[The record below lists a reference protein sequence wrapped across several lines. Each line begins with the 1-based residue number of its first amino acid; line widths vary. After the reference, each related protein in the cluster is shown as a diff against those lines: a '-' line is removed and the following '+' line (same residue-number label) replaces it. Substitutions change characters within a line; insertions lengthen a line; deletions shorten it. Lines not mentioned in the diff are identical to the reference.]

1 MKASAKPLKAPK
13 ARGQEALR
21 AAIARLERELQA
33 VRLRRARANLDILRL
48 VEFNNQV
55 LGNLSSGLIAVDA
68 RGRVTLINHAAAE
81 LLGANLKAAKGQ
93 PLTRLLARCGEGSRS
108 LVAALQGKSETLRG
122 EAVLRGEG
130 GERLVSYSLSA
141 FGLGPSGEPEGRAL
155 LLGDLTRVREQEARA
170 ARQEQLARV
179 GRLSADIAHQIK
191 NPLAGIQGLLQVS
204 LSMPEAPE
212 KLRQNLEM
220 VLGEVR
226 KLDRLV
232 ADTLSFTRPVGLAP
246 QELPIN
252 QVLLEGLSLVL
263 PAAGL
268 DAPVK
273 TRQRLALPS
282 PKVVADRD
290 QLREVVV
297 NLVKNALE
305 AMPRGGSLAV
315 ETRLLRGSR
324 PQAVMVL
331 RDSGQGIPPKVAPH
345 IFDPFFTTKSGGSGL
360 GLPACRRVIDALGGS
375 IRFTTRPGS
384 GTTFTVTLPAV
395 R

>member
-1 MKASAKPLKAPK
+1 
-13 ARGQEALR
+13 
-21 AAIARLERELQA
+21 
-33 VRLRRARANLDILRL
+33 V
-48 VEFNNQV
+48 
-55 LGNLSSGLIAVDA
+55 
-68 RGRVTLINHAAAE
+68 
-81 LLGANLKAAKGQ
+81 
-93 PLTRLLARCGEGSRS
+93 RCGESGQS
-108 LVAALQGKSETLRG
+108 LVAALQGNSETLRG
-122 EAVLRGEG
+122 EALLRGEG

-141 FGLGPSGEPEGRAL
+141 FGFTPGGEPEGRAL

-170 ARQEQLARV
+170 ARQEQLAQV

-204 LSMPEAPE
+204 LPGAPE

-232 ADTLSFTRPVGLAP
+232 ADTLSFSRPMGLAP

-263 PAAGL
+263 PAAGA
-268 DAPVK
+268 DTPVK

-282 PKVVADRD
+282 PRVVADRD

-305 AMPRGGSLAV
+305 AMPRGGSLLV
-315 ETRLLRGSR
+315 ETRLVRGTAHGAQ
-324 PQAVMVL
+324 PQALFIL
-331 RDSGQGIPPKVAPH
+331 RDSGSGIPPKVAPH
-345 IFDPFFTTKSGGSGL
+345 IFDPFFTTKPSGSGL

-384 GTTFTVTLPAV
+384 GTTFTITLPAV